1 MVQLSIFNDFCSWW
15 MLWWILPALLG
26 LALGYLLNTSW
37 KRRYEDMKDNHN
49 QLVLSNNQLKADNQ
63 AIKQEQTKAN
73 LKIEESDRRIDRLI
87 GQKNHLQA
95 ALVTSSNNEAEQT
108 KTTQHESGIESNNSS
123 VIDESSNQPEVREV
137 FNLKNAEEKK
147 TDKKPEASNNES
159 KGLADINNNLQVIE
173 GVGPKMESVLKENG
187 IDTWSKLANKTKSE
201 LKNMLEVYGSKYAL
215 INVTDWPSQAQL
227 ANQGKWEELIK
238 FQQSNNKTL
247 GSTKS
252 KAKTML
258 SKYGLIQPATNQSDL
273 TVFEGIGSRISTILG
288 QNNIE
293 NWEDLANTPVV
304 KLRGLLV
311 DSDPV
316 FSTIDPSSWPK
327 QAQLAISGKD
337 DILKEYQE
345 FLRANS

>member
-1 MVQLSIFNDFCSWW
+1 
-15 MLWWILPALLG
+15 
-26 LALGYLLNTSW
+26 
-37 KRRYEDMKDNHN
+37 
-49 QLVLSNNQLKADNQ
+49 
-63 AIKQEQTKAN
+63 
-73 LKIEESDRRIDRLI
+73 
-87 GQKNHLQA
+87 
-95 ALVTSSNNEAEQT
+95 
-108 KTTQHESGIESNNSS
+108 
-123 VIDESSNQPEVREV
+123 
-137 FNLKNAEEKK
+137 
-147 TDKKPEASNNES
+147 
-159 KGLADINNNLQVIE
+159 
-173 GVGPKMESVLKENG
+173 
-187 IDTWSKLANKTKSE
+187 
-201 LKNMLEVYGSKYAL
+201 
-215 INVTDWPSQAQL
+215 
-227 ANQGKWEELIK
+227 
-238 FQQSNNKTL
+238 
-247 GSTKS
+247 
-252 KAKTML
+252 ML